1 MAGDEAEA
9 ARRFQ
14 QAATLDPTF
23 LTARRWTAQSGMLAG
38 MYEMDEAWARRAD
51 SLISGLRLLRDRL
64 APFDRARLDF
74 VVALRAGDLLERYR
88 AELRL
93 VDAAPGSIYARR
105 EMALSALEDL
115 RPREAQRRLYM
126 RDISDGLMP

>member
-14 QAATLDPTF
+14 QAATLDSTF
-23 LTARRWTAQSGMLAG
+23 LTARIWTAQSGMLAG

-51 SLISGLRLLRDRL
+51 LVISGMRLLRDRL

-74 VVALRAGDLLERYR
+74 VVALRAGDVLERYR
-88 AELRL
+88 AALPL
-93 VDAAPGSIYARR
+93 VDAAPGSVEGRS
-105 EMALSALEDL
+105 ELGLSAL
-115 RPREAQRRLYM
+115 
-126 RDISDGLMP
+126 